1 MVWTLRSVNFHLI
14 PPRNGRKAAGDI
26 SRTLNPA
33 GGFIRLLDRAVKFHL
48 PYFHSSSHKYFKHEE
63 YVFWCDRG
71 FSQRSETSKNMTLRN
86 TLFFSVW
93 SLCRRVSVQCF
104 LLSQQLNE
112 AFVSVDPESQTSY
125 ELESRPAA
133 FKTNKSWVKTEMK
146 IKQMRAQ
153 IEQIFCHDNMRTSA
167 SRLTML
173 TSLVSVC
180 RLSAW
185 QTASSSLED
194 WRSFLN

>member
-1 MVWTLRSVNFHLI
+1 MRNTSSGAIEDSV
-14 PPRNGRKAAGDI
+14 
-26 SRTLNPA
+26 
-33 GGFIRLLDRAVKFHL
+33 
-48 PYFHSSSHKYFKHEE
+48 
-63 YVFWCDRG
+63 
-71 FSQRSETSKNMTLRN
+71 KNMTLRN

-133 FKTNKSWVKTEMK
+133 FKTNKSWVKTKMK

-173 TSLVSVC
+173 TSLWFLSVVSQPDRPPLHLWRIEDLFKLVLKSLDGAQ
-180 RLSAW
+180 RRDFRSVFSWTDLSA
-185 QTASSSLED
+185 A
-194 WRSFLN
+194 